1 MMKLLIF
8 SVTQDTPQNRISDA
22 KYHKRCSGSFL
33 KVVIKA
39 FNYVI
44 FAYDLM
50 TRYSHVSRNQ
60 PQSIYIHRSALFALY
75 LGIIP
80 IG

>member
-44 FAYDLM
+44 L
-50 TRYSHVSRNQ
+50 R
-60 PQSIYIHRSALFALY
+60 L
-75 LGIIP
+75 
-80 IG
+80 